1 METMF
6 KNYGRSIKLS
16 ESLIIGLMLEKGI
29 KKLLG
34 DFQDG
39 VK

>member
-6 KNYGRSIKLS
+6 ENDGRSIKLS
-16 ESLIIGLMLEKGI
+16 KGLILGLMPEKGI